1 MVPEARFEVVIAS
14 GRGATASV
22 SETDFVCEGL
32 DESASVAV
40 KFVLPIAMGVPEIS
54 PVDADRLSPFG
65 RPPEVIDHA

>member
-14 GRGATASV
+14 GRGATTRV
-22 SETDFVCEGL
+22 SETDFLCDGL

-40 KFVLPIAMGVPEIS
+40 KFVLPIAVGAPEIS